1 MSEQQR
7 RVQPDLED
15 VQGHGARHWAD
26 VESAESDTEG
36 HAIRRADAEKSEDD
50 TEGHRLR
57 NADAEAAEGD
67 GTEGHSS
74 RVRLGANAEAA
85 EGDDVEGHVYIPA
98 ERDELNSQRLR

>member
-1 MSEQQR
+1 
-7 RVQPDLED
+7 
-15 VQGHGARHWAD
+15 
-26 VESAESDTEG
+26 
-36 HAIRRADAEKSEDD
+36 
-50 TEGHRLR
+50 LR